1 LASNAAVSEL
11 SNRYASALFDL
22 ADEQKQLDTV
32 ADDLR
37 ALAQHVTENADLAR
51 LVSSPVL
58 DCIEQG
64 AAMGA
69 IMEASGASTLTTKFV
84 GLIARNRR
92 LSALTDMIS
101 AFLAELARRRGEA
114 TAEVTAARALS
125 DEQITELTESL
136 QNTLGGKVT
145 VEHRVDP
152 ELIGGMIVKVGS
164 RMVDTTLQ
172 TQLTKMRIAM
182 KGAS

>member
-1 LASNAAVSEL
+1 
-11 SNRYASALFDL
+11 
-22 ADEQKQLDTV
+22 
-32 ADDLR
+32 
-37 ALAQHVTENADLAR
+37 
-51 LVSSPVL
+51 
-58 DCIEQG
+58 
-64 AAMGA
+64 M
-69 IMEASGASTLTTKFV
+69 
-84 GLIARNRR
+84 
-92 LSALTDMIS
+92 
-101 AFLAELARRRGEA
+101 
-114 TAEVTAARALS
+114 S